1 MNRFWS
7 EPLNPAHRRLI
18 FVAALVLIPVM
29 FVPALPVWRMIM
41 HAPQY
46 PEGLNLVIYPNTIK
60 GDVDKVNT
68 LNHYVGMKKITPDD
82 FKEFGYLPLALTL
95 FGTLALLAALVNR
108 RWLAI
113 LGWVVFTGF
122 SAYMFS
128 DYARWLWHYGHDLDP
143 RAPISLPAF
152 TPPLIGLKHMA
163 NFKVLSL
170 PGPGTLL
177 LGVAWL
183 LGPIAVWLEMREA
196 AQEARPKPKAQ
207 DVREGAGEAKRAS

>member
-1 MNRFWS
+1 MGTWLTGRFD
-7 EPLNPAHRRLI
+7 PRQRRLI
-18 FVAALVLIPVM
+18 AFAALLLVPV
-29 FVPALPVWRMIM
+29 FFLPILPIWTMKLW
-41 HAPQY
+41 APQY
-46 PEGLNLVIYPNTIK
+46 REGLELVIYTNTIR
-60 GDVDKVNT
+60 GDLQNINT

-143 RAPISLPAF
+143 RAALKLPTF
-152 TPPLIGLKHMA
+152 TPPLIGWARMA
-163 NFKVLSL
+163 NFRVLSI
-170 PGPGTLL
+170 PAVGTVL
-177 LGVAWL
+177 LGIAWAI
-183 LGPIAVWLEMREA
+183 GPFVVWWDWRSRRTATTVTPATPARSGAVR
-196 AQEARPKPKAQ
+196 
-207 DVREGAGEAKRAS
+207 